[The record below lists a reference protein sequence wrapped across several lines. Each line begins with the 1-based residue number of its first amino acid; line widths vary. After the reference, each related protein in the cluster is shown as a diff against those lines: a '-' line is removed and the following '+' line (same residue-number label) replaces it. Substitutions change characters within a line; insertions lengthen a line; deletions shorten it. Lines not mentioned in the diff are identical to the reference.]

1 MKNFSLVWKKVFLD
15 ELSCSPVVCLKELM
29 KIIKS
34 PIMIAGVP
42 NEIRAGSFILH
53 GKLDISLVLEAGCT
67 FRLNGY

>member
-1 MKNFSLVWKKVFLD
+1 MKNFPFGLEESFMG
-15 ELSCSPVVCLKELM
+15 ELSCYPVVCLKELM